1 MVRAPKKFMLVATWN
16 VNSLNIRKER
26 LLAWLADR
34 RPDVVC
40 LQELK
45 GVDESFPLDE
55 VRQAGYH
62 AAVFGQRTYNGVAI
76 LSREEP
82 AEVERGFG
90 DGVEDA
96 QARLIAATL
105 AGVRILSAYIPNG
118 GEVGSEKY
126 EYKKEWLG
134 RLKSYLE
141 RRGLLSRPMLL
152 CGDFNIAPERQDASR
167 PDEWEGTVLFN
178 NEMRATFQ
186 DLLRM
191 GLVDTFRLHQ
201 PEGNFNSWWDY
212 RQLAFPKNN
221 GLRIDH
227 ILASGAMA
235 QRCTASRIDRE
246 ARKGKKPSDHAPVF
260 AEFSDS

>member
-1 MVRAPKKFMLVATWN
+1 MLVATWN
-16 VNSLNIRKER
+16 VNSLNTRKER
-26 LLAWLADR
+26 VLDWLASR

-45 GVDESFPLDE
+45 GVDATFPYDE
-55 VRQAGYH
+55 IRQAGYH
-62 AAVFGQRTYNGVAI
+62 AAVFGQKTYNGVAI
-76 LSREEP
+76 LARQEP
-82 AEVERGFG
+82 AEVGRGFG
-90 DGVEDA
+90 SGPDDG

-105 AGVRILSAYIPNG
+105 NGVRIISAYIPNG

-126 EYKKEWLG
+126 EYKKEWLA
-134 RLKSYLE
+134 RLKDYLE
-141 RRGLLSRPMLL
+141 RNGLLSRPMLL
-152 CGDFNIAPERQDASR
+152 CGDFNIAPQKQDASR
-167 PDEWEGTVLFN
+167 PEEWEGTVLFN
-178 NEMRATFQ
+178 DEMRGVFQ

-191 GLVDTFRLHQ
+191 GLVDTFRMHQ

-227 ILASGAMA
+227 ILASPPMA
-235 QRCTASRIDRE
+235 ERCTASRIDRE

-260 AEFSDS
+260 ADFSDT